1 MNARFLLAV
10 FFALS
15 AFAPLAASA
24 KQCAPVLKDGWVRLG
39 PVAMPMMA
47 GFGRIENP
55 CPQPVAVV
63 SASSPAFGDVS
74 IHESRVVDGV
84 NRMRE
89 LGELPVAA
97 KSSATLA
104 PGGLHLML
112 MRPAAPLKEGDKVA
126 VIFKLKDGREVSAEL
141 MAKKTGP

>member
-1 MNARFLLAV
+1 MNARLLAAL
-10 FFALS
+10 FALS
-15 AFAPLAASA
+15 AFAPFTASA

-89 LGELPVAA
+89 LAELPVAA

-104 PGGLHLML
+104 PGGMHLML
-112 MRPAAPLKEGDKVA
+112 MRPSAPLKDGDKVA
-126 VIFKLKDGREVSAEL
+126 VTFKLKDGREVTGEL
-141 MAKKTGP
+141 VARKTAP

>member
-1 MNARFLLAV
+1 MNARRLAALL
-10 FFALS
+10 ALS
-15 AFAPLAASA
+15 AALPFAASA
-24 KQCAPVLKDGWVRLG
+24 RQCLPVLKDGWLRLG
-39 PVAMPMMA
+39 PVAMPMSA

-55 CPQPVAVV
+55 CPQPVALVA
-63 SASSPAFGDVS
+63 ASSPAFAEVS

-89 LGELPVAA
+89 LDELPVAA

-112 MRPAAPLKEGDKVA
+112 MRPANALKEGDKVA
-126 VIFKLKDGREVSAEL
+126 VEFKLKDGRMLHGEL
-141 MAKKTGP
+141 VARKTAP

>member
-1 MNARFLLAV
+1 MNARFLAA
-10 FFALS
+10 FFVVSVS
-15 AFAPLAASA
+15 APFAAHA
-24 KQCAPVLKDGWVRLG
+24 KQCAPVVKDGWVRLG

-63 SASSPAFGDVS
+63 SARSPAFGDVS

-89 LGELPVAA
+89 LAELPVAA
-97 KSSATLA
+97 KSGATLA

-112 MRPAAPLKEGDKVA
+112 MRPSAPLKEGDRIA
-126 VIFKLKDGREVSAEL
+126 VTFKLKDGREVSGKL
-141 MAKKTGP
+141 VAKKTGP

>member
-1 MNARFLLAV
+1 M
-10 FFALS
+10 FALS
-15 AFAPLAASA
+15 AFTPFVASA

-89 LGELPVAA
+89 LAELPVAA

-112 MRPAAPLKEGDKVA
+112 MRPATPLKEGDKV
-126 VIFKLKDGREVSAEL
+126 VVTFKLKDGREVSAEL
-141 MAKKTGP
+141 TAKKTGP

>member
-1 MNARFLLAV
+1 MNARLLAA
-10 FFALS
+10 FFAVSVS
-15 AFAPLAASA
+15 APFAAHA
-24 KQCAPVLKDGWVRLG
+24 KQCAPVVKDGWVRLG

-63 SASSPAFGDVS
+63 SARSPAFGDVS

-89 LGELPVAA
+89 LAALSVAA
-97 KSSATLA
+97 KTGARLA

-112 MRPAAPLKEGDKVA
+112 VRPSAPLKEGDRIA
-126 VIFKLKDGREVSAEL
+126 VTFKLKDGREVSGEL
-141 MAKKTGP
+141 VAKKTGP